1 MLTCNQTRPLLA
13 GFADGELQAVE
24 REAVAAHLETCGRC
38 RQRVLDQQ
46 HVQHVLESYTPPAV
60 GERQWTAIGKR
71 LRSELEGTGLKAV
84 LKTRAR
90 VESLGE
96 TPVEEKEDDEQTP
109 VTAAGLPASL
119 RPPTPRT
126 GQRPTALPLPGT
138 TAAAAHAKRRRV
150 RHKWVAHLV
159 GALAASV
166 ILIMGLALLWET
178 GTPPLPTQAM
188 ALQKDVKILDVQ
200 MLDPDYTVVLNVG
213 DADDVAGIWVI
224 PADASTQG

>member
-13 GFADGELQAVE
+13 GFADGELPAVE
-24 REAVAAHLETCGRC
+24 REAVAAHLEACGRC
-38 RQRVLDQQ
+38 RQCVLDQQ

-71 LRSELEGTGLKAV
+71 LRSELEGAGLKAV
-84 LKTRAR
+84 LKTRTR
-90 VESLGE
+90 VESLQE
-96 TPVEEKEDDEQTP
+96 TPVEEREDDEETP
-109 VTAAGLPASL
+109 VTTADLPASV

-126 GQRPTALPLPGT
+126 GHRPTTLPLPGT
-138 TAAAAHAKRRRV
+138 AAATGRAKRRRV

-159 GALAASV
+159 GALAAGV
-166 ILIMGLALLWET
+166 ILVMGLTLLWDAD
-178 GTPPLPTQAM
+178 PSASSTQAM
-188 ALQKDVKILDVQ
+188 ALQKDVQILDVQ

-224 PADASTQG
+224 PDDAKAQG